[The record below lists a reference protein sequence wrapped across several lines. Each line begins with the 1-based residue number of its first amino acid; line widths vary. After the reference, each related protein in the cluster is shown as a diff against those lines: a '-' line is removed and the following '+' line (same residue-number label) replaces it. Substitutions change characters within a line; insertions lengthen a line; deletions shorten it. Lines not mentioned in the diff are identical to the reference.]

1 MSTSKRHELDDLF
14 HQPARLEIMAE
25 LCSSA
30 EGRTFLELRERC
42 NLTDGNLSRH
52 LQFLAQAGA
61 VKIKKAFV
69 KMKPVTT
76 ASATAKGREG
86 FLRYLEAL
94 EEVLHDAA
102 QRAKG
107 GAKDGCVTRGA
118 LKPVRG

>member
-1 MSTSKRHELDDLF
+1 MSTTKRHEIDDLF

-25 LCSSA
+25 LCSST
-30 EGRTFLELRERC
+30 EGRTFLELREKC

-52 LQFLAQAGA
+52 LQFLAKAGA

-76 ASATAKGREG
+76 ASVTAKGREG
-86 FLRYLEAL
+86 FLKYLEAL
-94 EEVLHDAA
+94 EEVLQDAA

-107 GAKDGCVTRGA
+107 GAKETGVARGV